1 MNVEDD
7 NTEEEGLKDCYGGK
21 NFHIPLEVIKYSL

>member
-1 MNVEDD
+1 MNDEDG
-7 NTEEEGLKDCYGGK
+7 NIEGEGLKDCYSCK